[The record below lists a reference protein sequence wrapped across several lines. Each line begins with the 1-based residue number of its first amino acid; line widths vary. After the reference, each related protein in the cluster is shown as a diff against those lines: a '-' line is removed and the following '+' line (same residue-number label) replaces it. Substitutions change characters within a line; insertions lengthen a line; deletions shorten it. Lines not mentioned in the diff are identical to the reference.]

1 MFNLKKNNGSV
12 LVMVILIA
20 AILGILGVTS
30 LSFSVNENKYAVKE
44 HEYQQAYYI
53 ARGGA
58 EAVASY
64 LYNNQHTVPELNEML
79 SKTTDD
85 LNNKDATSFGGG
97 SFKASIMTGNSTNL
111 LIESKGKFNGIERE
125 VKLLLSRQDLF
136 DDNAAL
142 VLDNILDFSDGFV
155 TGNLLADET
164 ATLEIKQQATL
175 YGETL
180 YKDLDYESPVKNPFP
195 YVLPFEEMGLVQNSD
210 FDYTA
215 SNPLTLNSDGE
226 YEDHYIGNLTM
237 GNNDLSFNLSNDMDL
252 YLNNLSAG
260 GNLTVNGSGK
270 LTLYVKEVNDFRC
283 EIITSENSLLLIVVY
298 KESEDETLTGTLTIK
313 TGNSGAEN
321 LYIFAPENTVDL
333 SASTKIKG
341 AIIADTIAIGSG
353 QTYVTFVKPIY
364 DIYNDDVGF
373 NKYTYEM
380 AQWMED

>member
-1 MFNLKKNNGSV
+1 MFNLKENDGSV

-20 AILGILGVTS
+20 AVLAILGVTS

-97 SFKASIMTGNSTNL
+97 TFKTSIMGGDSTNL
-111 LIESKGKFNGIERE
+111 LIESKGSYKGIERE
-125 VKLLLSRQDLF
+125 VKVLLNRQDLF

-142 VLDNILDFSDGFV
+142 VLDNKLTFSDGFV

-164 ATLEIKQQATL
+164 ATVEIRQQATL

-180 YKDLDYESPVKNPFP
+180 FKDLDFESPVKNPFP
-195 YVLPFEEMGLVQNSD
+195 YVLPFEEMGLVQNSAY
-210 FDYTA
+210 DYIATD
-215 SNPLTLNSDGE
+215 PLTLSSEGE

-237 GNNDLSFNLSNDMDL
+237 GNNDLTFSLSSDMDL
-252 YLNNLSAG
+252 YFNNLSAG
-260 GNLTVNGSGK
+260 GKLTVTGSGK
-270 LTLYVKEVNDFRC
+270 LTLYVKEVDDFRC
-283 EIITSENSLLLIVVY
+283 EINTSENALLLIVVY
-298 KESEDETLTGTLTIK
+298 KESEDEIPAGTLIIK

-341 AIIADTIAIGSG
+341 AIIADTISMGSG

-364 DIYNDDVGF
+364 DIYTDEIGF
-373 NKYTYEM
+373 NKYTYEI
-380 AQWMED
+380 AEWMED